1 MLLVLMVAMM
11 DETGQTKAFNSH
23 MNEIKMEEI
32 LLPKDLKKGQIRVLR
47 KEEADEMEEAPQ
59 GYNMGCRIS
68 TPKPIM
74 LDRIDGKL
82 AVLPITE
89 AMGIL
94 GAMIMAQDQ
103 IINFSHII
111 HRMSFGRD
119 YPGQKNPLN
128 GQSQPAMEYHEDF
141 IYFLSVLPTKYKGM
155 WRRGWIN
162 SNQYSLTG
170 YLGQKNQSKVEKPG
184 LYFAYKIEPLSLQ
197 IRQERTAFRTFLISL
212 VGILGGIYTVFGIVN
227 SVVVSVWDFCVG
239 KGAARRRNSSVRSCT
254 STSTT
259 RSSISMQ
266 SIEDSSSDPFLS
278 KNPDAAV

>member
-1 MLLVLMVAMM
+1 MVAMM
-11 DETGQTKAFNSH
+11 DKTGQTKVYNAQ
-23 MNEIKMEEI
+23 MKEIKMEDI
-32 LLPKDLKKGQIRVLR
+32 LLPKDLDRNHKIHVMDKK
-47 KEEADEMEEAPQ
+47 EADEREEAPP
-59 GYNMGCRIS
+59 GYNLGCRIS

-89 AMGIL
+89 AMGML
-94 GAMIMAQDQ
+94 GALIMAQDRKM
-103 IINFSHII
+103 NFSHII

-141 IYFLSVLPTKYKGM
+141 LYFLSVLPTKYKGM
-155 WRRGWIN
+155 WRSSWMT

-170 YLGQKNQSKVEKPG
+170 FLGHKNQSKVEKPG
-184 LYFAYKIEPLSLQ
+184 LFFVYKIEPLSLQ
-197 IRQERTAFRTFLISL
+197 IRQERAGFRTFIISL

-227 SVVVSVWDFCVG
+227 SVVVSVYDFCGGG
-239 KGAARRRNSSVRSCT
+239 KVKRRNSSVTST
-254 STSTT
+254 GSTSTT

-266 SIEDSSSDPFLS
+266 SIEEFSSADPLL
-278 KNPDAAV
+278 KNPAGAV